1 MRNHKTQLEYI
12 CNMYDVDVIVENS
25 GAIVFYKN
33 TLESDVIAFDDV
45 VNKSYFL
52 ENFEMSIDM
61 SKLQLNLHAN
71 AH

>member
-1 MRNHKTQLEYI
+1 MRNHKTQLEHI
-12 CNMYDVDVIVENS
+12 CNMYDVDVIVENA

-52 ENFEMSIDM
+52 DNFEMSIDM
-61 SKLQLNLHAN
+61 SKLQLNLYAN
-71 AH
+71 SH